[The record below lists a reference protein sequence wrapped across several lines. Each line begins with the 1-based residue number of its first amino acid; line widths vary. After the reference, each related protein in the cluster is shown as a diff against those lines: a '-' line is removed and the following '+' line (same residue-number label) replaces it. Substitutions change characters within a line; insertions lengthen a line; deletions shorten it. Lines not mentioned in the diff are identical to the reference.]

1 MSRVKSSIGLFSICL
16 AVVGSSAAV
25 APEGAFALD
34 WIVDHPGDL
43 PDDDIG
49 DGRCEAIPGQV
60 SCTLRA
66 ALDGANFGTNTPD
79 NVTFDTSLS
88 GTVFTPATPLTVHG
102 DTSITGTGTSGPGA
116 IVIDGGG
123 ATRVFDIDD
132 SDDGVTISD
141 LVIEDGF
148 ATGDSGGGAAISTG
162 ADLSLDNVVIQ
173 GSAVSGLTAPAAG
186 AAVNSPNQFR
196 TLTVTGSTIT
206 GNSITTADGQT
217 ASGAGL
223 AAAGNVNLTN
233 STVSDNHIL
242 DGGTTGAT
250 GAQGGG
256 IWVNQ
261 ALTIQGSTVS
271 GNSVEGTDG
280 HGGGAV
286 EGPNAFLFPRSIV
299 NSTISGNSAPSG
311 GGGLELSSDIPITA
325 VTFADNTGDALGG
338 ADLTVPAAVVATVKN
353 SILGSAGAC
362 RATGGGAIVSAAPG
376 GNIDSGT
383 TCGFG
388 LVPGNQTDTDPLL
401 APLALN
407 APGSTMTHAI
417 ALGSPALDAATV
429 DCAGLT
435 ADQRGFPRPQGG
447 PRCDVGAY
455 EAQHHQ
461 ITVSRTGTGLGG
473 VTAAGIVCGPDC
485 TQSYVE
491 DSTIVLTAVESAGSS
506 FDSWSGC
513 DSVAGNE
520 CTVNLTSDRLISAR
534 FTLDPTPP
542 VTTPPATNVPLAP
555 PKAKKKCRKGTKR
568 VKGKCKRVKRP
579 S

>member
-1 MSRVKSSIGLFSICL
+1 MSRVKSSIGSLAICL
-16 AVVGSSAAV
+16 AALASFAAA
-25 APEGAFALD
+25 APEGALALD

-43 PDDDIG
+43 PDDDVG
-49 DGRCEAIPGQV
+49 DGRCEAIPGEV

-66 ALDGANFGTNTPD
+66 ALDGANFGSDTPD
-79 NVTFDTSLS
+79 NVTFDPSLS
-88 GTVFTPATPLTVHG
+88 STVFTPASPLSVHG
-102 DTSITGTGTSGPGA
+102 DTTITGMGTSGPDA
-116 IVIDGGG
+116 IVIDGGD
-123 ATRVFDIDD
+123 ATRIFDIED

-141 LVIEDGF
+141 LLIEDGF
-148 ATGDSGGGAAISTG
+148 ATGDSGGGAAINTG
-162 ADLSLDNVVIQ
+162 ADLTLDNVVIQ
-173 GSAVSGLTAPAAG
+173 GSAVAGLTAPAAG

-196 TLTVTGSTIT
+196 TLTLSDSTIS
-206 GNSITTADGQT
+206 GNSITTADGQ
-217 ASGAGL
+217 AADGAGL
-223 AAAGNVNLTN
+223 AAAGNLSLTN

-261 ALTIQGSTVS
+261 ALTIQGSTIS

-286 EGPNAFLFPRSIV
+286 EGPNAFLFPRSIT

-311 GGGLELSSDIPITA
+311 GGGLELSSDMPITA
-325 VTFADNTGDALGG
+325 VTFADNTGDQLGG
-338 ADLTVPAAVVATVKN
+338 ADLTVPTNIVATVMN
-353 SILGSAGAC
+353 SILGSDGAC
-362 RATGGGAIVSAAPG
+362 RATGGGVIASAAPG

-401 APLALN
+401 GPLALN
-407 APGSTMTHAI
+407 APGATMTHAI
-417 ALGSPALDAATV
+417 AVGSPALDAATV

-435 ADQRGFPRPQGG
+435 VDQRGFPRPQGG

-455 EAQHHQ
+455 EAQHHR
-461 ITVSRTGTGLGG
+461 ITVTRTGNGLGG
-473 VTAAGIVCGPDC
+473 VTAAGIVCGSDC
-485 TQSYVE
+485 TQTYV
-491 DSTIVLTAVESAGSS
+491 DGSAIVLTAVEAAGSS

-513 DSVAGNE
+513 DSAAGNQ
-520 CTVNLTSDRLISAR
+520 CTVNLASDRMISAR

-542 VTTPPATNVPLAP
+542 VTTPPATNVPLTK
-555 PKAKKKCRKGTKR
+555 PKAKKKCPKGKKR
-568 VKGKCKRVKRP
+568 VKGKCKRVKRG